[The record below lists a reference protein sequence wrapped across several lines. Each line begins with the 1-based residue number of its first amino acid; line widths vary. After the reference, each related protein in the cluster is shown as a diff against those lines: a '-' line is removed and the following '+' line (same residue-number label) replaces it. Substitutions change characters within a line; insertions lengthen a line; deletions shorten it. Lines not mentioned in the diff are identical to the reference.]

1 MEKHIWPGIIARKGM
16 NEKKVFDMMFEAI
29 EEHDVEQ
36 LRVLL
41 QQSLLRGG
49 REVHARDDDACNSL
63 LHRAVLAFDED
74 APEESLEMIRML
86 LVAGADPNTR
96 EHEGVT
102 PFHWLVIS
110 QAGESHAAAS
120 LFAMQMLLA
129 AGADA
134 NAPDKD
140 GWSPLISASHYGAAY
155 LVPALLLARADVNAQ
170 DAVGNTALTHAVRAA
185 CSGHVPHAYD
195 VVQLLRS
202 DDTPSLD
209 RLLLREGAERFFA
222 FRVTGDSVWCL
233 RWAEEC
239 LAANLGGEVDA
250 ALLELAP
257 WMGGGTGAIAY
268 SEFEC
273 AMSRLCRKL
282 GVELPDEGTACDLA
296 WLYDLRHKSDMDF
309 HVNIWQVFG
318 DERFAD
324 LEHIYR
330 EWEHSPAAHDAALS
344 AELTRLRRCLSVQ
357 AVSGKIRLMFA
368 V

>member
-1 MEKHIWPGIIARKGM
+1 MPGIIARKGM

-74 APEESLEMIRML
+74 APEDSLEMVRLL
-86 LVAGADPNTR
+86 LVAGADPNAR
-96 EHEGVT
+96 DDEGVT
-102 PFHWLVIS
+102 PLHWLVIS
-110 QAGESHAAAS
+110 QAGEPRAAAP

-140 GWSPLISASHYGAAY
+140 GWSPLISAAHYGAAY
-155 LVPALLLARADVNAQ
+155 LVPALLLAGADVNAQ
-170 DAVGNTALTHAVRAA
+170 DAAGNTALTHAVRAA
-185 CSGHVPHAYD
+185 CSGRVPHAYD
-195 VVQLLRS
+195 VVQLLRTA
-202 DDTPSLD
+202 DTPSLD
-209 RLLLREGAERFFA
+209 RLLLREGAERFFS
-222 FRVTGDSVWCL
+222 FRVTGDAVGCL

-239 LAANLGGEVDA
+239 LSANIGGEADA

-309 HVNIWQVFG
+309 HMNIWQVLG
-318 DERFAD
+318 DERFTE
-324 LEHIYR
+324 LERIYR
-330 EWEHSPAAHDAALS
+330 EWEHVPGAHEPALA
-344 AELTRLRRCLSVQ
+344 AELARLRRCLSVQ
-357 AVSGKIRLMFA
+357 AVCGKIRLMFA